1 MPFSNLERYFQVL
14 EQPFHV
20 LERLFSDL
28 PFFWVFFFWFFWEG
42 DFVPGG
48 VCLRIFAPALVLGQR
63 VTGTRMLLQ

>member
-28 PFFWVFFFWFFWEG
+28 PFFWGFFF
-42 DFVPGG
+42 
-48 VCLRIFAPALVLGQR
+48 LVFLGR
-63 VTGTRMLLQ
+63 

>member
-28 PFFWVFFFWFFWEG
+28 PFFWVFFFGFFGKVILSQEE
-42 DFVPGG
+42 FVSGS
-48 VCLRIFAPALVLGQR
+48 
-63 VTGTRMLLQ
+63 LLLPLS